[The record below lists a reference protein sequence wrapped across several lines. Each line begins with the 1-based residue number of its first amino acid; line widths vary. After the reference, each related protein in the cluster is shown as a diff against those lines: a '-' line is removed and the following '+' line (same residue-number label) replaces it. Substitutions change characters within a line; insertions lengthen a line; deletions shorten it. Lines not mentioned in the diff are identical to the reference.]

1 MHEMKPIQIA
11 INDVNG
17 IVNKVNDVTS
27 GRGRYKAS
35 KVVIRRKPCGILKIG
50 TWNVRTMMKKEK
62 NANVKREMERNRLNI
77 FGLGEFD
84 GKNKVIIEV
93 GSIEWYI

>member
-1 MHEMKPIQIA
+1 M
-11 INDVNG
+11 
-17 IVNKVNDVTS
+17 
-27 GRGRYKAS
+27 
-35 KVVIRRKPCGILKIG
+35 
-50 TWNVRTMMKKEK
+50 RTMMKKEK